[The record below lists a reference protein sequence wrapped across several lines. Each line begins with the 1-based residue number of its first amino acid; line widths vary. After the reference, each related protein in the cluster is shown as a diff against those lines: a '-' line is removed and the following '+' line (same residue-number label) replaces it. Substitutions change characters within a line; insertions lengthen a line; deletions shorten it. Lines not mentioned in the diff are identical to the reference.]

1 VADAVKVFISCDME
15 GISGVTARN
24 HTNPGEAEYQRF
36 RRLMTADVNA
46 AIAGAFDAG
55 ASEVLVVDSHGPM
68 TNILIEDLDPRAE
81 LTTGS
86 NKHFCQMEGIASDY
100 AAAFFIG
107 YHARE
112 GAPDGV
118 INHTL
123 LGNAVFRITCNGR
136 EVGET
141 GINAGLAGHFGV
153 PVALVS
159 GDDVLAAEARELL
172 GPIETAVTKQAI
184 DRHTAR
190 CLAPARAQALIREA
204 AARALHRVR
213 AGEIRP
219 YRVTAPVEFEVTFKT
234 TDAAHMASI
243 FPCVERRGPKVV
255 AVRAD
260 DYPTAFRLLWG
271 TLILGLKTTGG
282 VL

>member
-1 VADAVKVFISCDME
+1 VKVFVSCDME
-15 GISGVTARN
+15 GISGVAARN
-24 HTNPGEAEYQRF
+24 HTNQHEAEYQRF
-36 RRLMTADVNA
+36 RRLMTADCNA

-55 ASEVLVVDSHGPM
+55 ATEVLVVDSHGPM

-86 NKHFCQMEGIASDY
+86 NKHFCQMEGIGPDY
-100 AAAFFIG
+100 TAALFVG

-112 GAPDGV
+112 GGGDGV

-123 LGNAVFRITCNGR
+123 LGGAVFAITLNGR

-141 GINAGLAGHFGV
+141 GINAGLAGHYGV
-153 PVALVS
+153 PVAMVS
-159 GDDVLAAEARELL
+159 GDQVLAEEARELL

-184 DRHTAR
+184 NRHTAR
-190 CLAPARAQALIREA
+190 CLAPARAQALIRES
-204 AARALHRVR
+204 AARALRRVQ
-213 AGEIRP
+213 AGEIKPWRAGSP
-219 YRVTAPVEFEVTFKT
+219 VTFQITFKS
-234 TDAAHMASI
+234 TDAAHMASV
-243 FPCVERRGPKVV
+243 FPCVERLAPKVV
-255 AVRAD
+255 RVTAD

-271 TLILGLKTTGG
+271 TLIIGSKTIGG

>member
-1 VADAVKVFISCDME
+1 VKVFISCDME
-15 GISGVTARN
+15 GISGVAARN
-24 HTNPGEAEYQRF
+24 HTNPSEAEYQRF

-46 AIAGAFDAG
+46 AIAGACDAG
-55 ASEVLVVDSHGPM
+55 ATEVLVVDSHGPM

-86 NKHFCQMEGIASDY
+86 NKHFCQMEGIGPDY
-100 AAAFFIG
+100 AAALFIG

-112 GAPDGV
+112 GAMDGV

-123 LGNAVFRITCNGR
+123 LGSAVFRITVNGR

-141 GINAGLAGHFGV
+141 GINAGLAGHYGV
-153 PVALVS
+153 PVAMVS
-159 GDDVLAAEARELL
+159 GDQVLAEEARALL
-172 GPIETAVTKQAI
+172 GPIETAITKQAI

-190 CLAPARAQALIREA
+190 CLAPARAQAAIRES
-204 AARALHRVR
+204 AARALRRVQ
-213 AGEIRP
+213 AGEIKPWRAGSP
-219 YRVTAPVEFEVTFKT
+219 VTFEVTFKS
-234 TDAAHMASI
+234 TDAAHMASV
-243 FPCVERRGPKVV
+243 FPCVERLGPKVV
-255 AVRAD
+255 RVSAD

-271 TLILGLKTTGG
+271 TLILGSKTVGG